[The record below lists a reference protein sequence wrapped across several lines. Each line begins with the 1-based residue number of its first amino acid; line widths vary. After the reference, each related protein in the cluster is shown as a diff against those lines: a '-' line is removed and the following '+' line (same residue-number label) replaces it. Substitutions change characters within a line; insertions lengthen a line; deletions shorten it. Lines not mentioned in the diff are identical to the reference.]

1 MVFCVKI
8 GLFLMIVM
16 LEQNESLSSALLWMR
31 VWELLCWI
39 EVLCLFLFQFT
50 KCSVADEVDVL
61 EIYRQ
66 CMYILYILFYYLTCY
81 GAIQSNG

>member
-39 EVLCLFLFQFT
+39 EVLYLFLFRFT
-50 KCSVADEVDVL
+50 KCSIVDGVDVL

-66 CMYILYILFYYLTCY
+66 RMYILFYYLKCY
-81 GAIQSNG
+81 ETIQMNG